1 MFKSSPLHFLRLL
14 VVAGLAVSAAS
25 AADKNKPAQES
36 HSVPVATAAPGSHG
50 GLQKQDTPISQ
61 LESNPG
67 TVPIGGASPAS
78 SPAEPASLFDA
89 IGTQSHPVRI
99 TVEVRGLVQQVDT
112 TAPVS
117 FRAGAQE
124 IISSAGTYGDISRY
138 LQTAPGV
145 VSSSD
150 MSNEFFVRGGHPV
163 ENLFL
168 VDGIEMPNINSLAT
182 LGTTGGFGPMIDT
195 ATIQSVSLASGGYEA
210 HYPER
215 LSSVTEIT
223 TLDPLLGEG
232 HREADL
238 GIQGFGG
245 LEERPLGGGDLLASV
260 HHGIINAL
268 GSGFGAHLPAYTNA
282 LARFRR
288 SDAVGTRLTL
298 LDVAG
303 MDSLDIVPCAKDALE
318 TSTIDSHYR
327 GWRNTAGLEWQ
338 QVYSPKSFGVVSM
351 SDSEQVEHIHQDDQ
365 LIDPLHQ
372 QYYGPDD
379 DGCSHGVPG
388 LVVTPVYLDR
398 SNDAFTTT
406 AYRYERSTTRVT
418 LDAGTSAELD
428 RPHFNISQPAGMFS
442 PYSAD
447 PARSDSTSFS
457 SNVATGQTGSFAQA
471 VVHPWRA
478 LGLSGGVRL
487 QTFAFGSRTTVTPR
501 ASARW
506 SVNRSLALEASYGS
520 YAQLPPWVYMLA
532 YAENRSMRPMRATH
546 QIVGMDWSRGAKAQL
561 HMEGFDKQYDDIPAS
576 TEYPSVT
583 FHNIAS
589 SLTDQVV
596 WLRMSSVGRG
606 RSSGIE
612 ISETSHFGSLDLR
625 ASVAYARAKFAGVD
639 GVMRPSNFDFP
650 WIVNLAS
657 HQKLGRSYELSTRY
671 TYTTGRPYTPYDMRN
686 SRAQDRP
693 IYDVS
698 RLNAVRGPFYSRL
711 DAQIDKDIRVHGR
724 HLELYGGVENLLN
737 RTNLLCYMWEPRNF
751 FQPVTEEDQ
760 TPIFP
765 NFGIRYL
772 IH

>member
-1 MFKSSPLHFLRLL
+1 MVKSSPSHLFSLL
-14 VVAGLAVSAAS
+14 LIAGLAVGSSS
-25 AADKNKPAQES
+25 AADKDKPAHEPHLIPAATVTPRS
-36 HSVPVATAAPGSHG
+36 HDRSQKETALA
-50 GLQKQDTPISQ
+50 K
-61 LESNPG
+61 LEINPG
-67 TVPIGGASPAS
+67 TAPNGGASPAPS
-78 SPAEPASLFDA
+78 TAEPASLFDA
-89 IGTQSHPVRI
+89 IGTPSHPVRI
-99 TVEVRGLVQQVDT
+99 TVEVRGTVQQVDT
-112 TAPVS
+112 TEPVS

-168 VDGIEMPNINSLAT
+168 VDGIEMPNINSLAM

-195 ATIQSVSLASGGYEA
+195 ATVQRVSLATGGYDA
-210 HYPER
+210 RYPER

-223 TLDPLLGEG
+223 TLETGEE
-232 HREADL
+232 HREGDV

-245 LEERPLGGGDLLASV
+245 LEERAFGGGNLLLSA

-268 GSGFGAHLPAYTNA
+268 GKSFGAHLPAYTNA

-288 SDAVGTRLTL
+288 SDAVGNRLTL

-303 MDSLDIVPCAKDALE
+303 MDSLDVVPCAKDALE

-327 GWRNTAGLEWQ
+327 GWRNTAGLDWQ
-338 QVYSPKSFGVVSM
+338 QVYSPRSFGVVSV
-351 SDSEQVEHIHQDDQ
+351 SDSEQVEHINQDDQ

-388 LVVTPVYLDR
+388 LVVTPVYLDH
-398 SNDAFTTT
+398 SNDAFTTA
-406 AYRYERSTTRVT
+406 AYRYERSTTRVA
-418 LDAGTSAELD
+418 LDAGTSVQLD
-428 RPHFNISQPAGMFS
+428 RPHFAISQPAGMFS

-447 PARSDSTSFS
+447 PGRSDNTSFS
-457 SNVATGQTGSFAQA
+457 SAFATGKTASFGQIT
-471 VVHPWRA
+471 VQPWRV
-478 LGLSGGVRL
+478 LGLSGGARL
-487 QTFAFGSRTTVTPR
+487 QTFAFGSHTTVTPR

-506 SVNRSLALEASYGS
+506 SINRSWALEASYGS
-520 YAQLPPWVYMLA
+520 YAQLPPYVYMLA
-532 YAENRSMRPMRATH
+532 FAENRIMRPMRATH
-546 QIVGMDWSRGAKAQL
+546 EIAGLDWSRGAKAQL
-561 HMEGFDKQYDDIPAS
+561 HIEAFDKQYDDIPAS

-583 FHNIAS
+583 FHNMAS

-596 WLRMSSVGRG
+596 WLRMNSAGRG
-606 RSSGIE
+606 RSSGVE
-612 ISETSHFGSLDLR
+612 ISDTSHFGSRLDLR
-625 ASVAYARAKFAGVD
+625 ASVAYSRAKFAGID
-639 GVMRPSNFDFP
+639 GVMRSSNFDFP
-650 WIVNLAS
+650 WIVNFAS
-657 HQKLGRSYELSTRY
+657 HQRLGRGYELSTRY
-671 TYTTGRPYTPYDMRN
+671 TYTTGRPYTPYDVPN

-693 IYDVS
+693 IYDVA
-698 RLNAVRGPFYSRL
+698 RLNAARGPFYSRL

-751 FQPVTEEDQ
+751 YQPVTEADQ